1 MKKNALR
8 TGHLVAIGK
17 RNLWQASG
25 WRNFMHPGA
34 TPVPP
39 SVTKL
44 LLMMKMLSFFLLA
57 GLLTCHAGGKAQ
69 HVTLSGRGLTF
80 REVFRAIEQQTG
92 YVVFGKQDF
101 LPKNKRV
108 TLHVRNAPLSSLLEK
123 VLDGQGVTFELDT
136 GTGSIVL
143 SRETISATSEKDSV
157 QREAWY
163 IQVRGQVLD
172 TTGSPLVGASVQ
184 VKGRSKGVVTGADG
198 WFTIE
203 AKEGDVVVV
212 SFIGHQR
219 RELKVSGGEGNWVVV
234 LPPLQNRMEEVEVV
248 STGYQQLPKER
259 ATGAFTFVSREM
271 LNRSTGPD
279 ILTRLEG
286 ITNGLLFNRTGA
298 LGEDVGE
305 FQLESRGRATIMSES
320 SPLIIL
326 NNFPYDGDIRD
337 INPNDVENVTILR
350 DAAAASIWGARAG
363 NGVIVITT
371 RQGQYNRKTEI
382 TVSANTTISSRPNL
396 FYDRNYMPS
405 EMVMQIE
412 KERFLRGDW
421 TVNEMFMKAAF
432 SQYAELLIKQ
442 RDHLISEEAFLA
454 EEQRMKNTDLRND
467 ALKYLYQNAIQQQYS
482 IGINGGSDANRYF
495 FSAGFDKSRSGMIGD
510 DSRRL
515 TLNMDNTFRPVK
527 KLEITARMRY
537 AKELGN
543 NNAINITDLGNGSA
557 GLRPYYNLAD
567 ENGNPLSIEMYL
579 RTASRED
586 AESKGYL
593 PWSYVPLEEVKLAD
607 NTSTRSNFELSGN
620 VRYHIVEG
628 LQLDATFQY
637 AESAAKRRFYY
648 SPETYFVR
656 NLVNNFTQADG
667 SKVIPYGGI
676 LRLGSPTQQTQYSG
690 RVSLNGSKTLGDH
703 SFMGLAGAEIRQF
716 EDQNFPGTILYNY
729 NDDLGTGTS
738 AMNYNLSYPTFLG
751 SATKVPGSNEMPY
764 YLMDRYLSY
773 FANASH
779 TFRSKYILSGSTRW
793 DGSNLFGV
801 KTNQKGTL
809 LWSAGMS
816 WDISGEKFFKATW
829 VDHFRLRT
837 TYGSSGN
844 VNKDVSVFPVIRY
857 DTPLWADPNLAQY
870 ANIISP
876 GNPSLKWERVTTFNI
891 GFDWSLFNKRVSG
904 TIDLF
909 QKDANDLIGDAF
921 IAPSTGINSANFAL
935 NAYRYNYASLRTRG
949 IDLQFTTRNIT
960 GGAFKWQTTWW
971 FNLAKDKVKEYYNG
985 STLTGLNYV
994 GLAGFSRP
1002 LEPRRPVSGMYV
1014 FPWHGL
1020 DPTNGKVVVKKD
1032 GQVST
1037 DYAAYLADLKK
1048 EDLVYAGVTA
1058 PPVFG
1063 SVLNN
1068 FEWKRLQ
1075 LSVLLAWKAGYVY
1088 GRRSVFP
1095 GEEYNNNLS
1104 FHSDL
1109 LLKWKQPGDEQFT
1122 HVPAGGG
1129 LNGFNT
1135 NEAAV
1140 YNRSEVL
1147 MSRGD
1152 HIAIQD
1158 INLGYV
1164 LSSKRASPA
1173 FFKSARIFLYARNLG
1188 FLWKADKNN
1197 VDPNTPNARYPQ
1209 PKMFSGG
1216 VQVAL

>member
-8 TGHLVAIGK
+8 TGASVADGQ
-17 RNLWQASG
+17 RNPWQASG
-25 WRNFMHPGA
+25 WGSYRRSGA
-34 TPVPP
+34 TPARP

-57 GLLTCHAGGKAQ
+57 GFLTCHAGGNAQ

-108 TLHVRNAPLSSLLEK
+108 TLNVRDVTLSSLLEK
-123 VLDGQGVTFELDT
+123 VLDGQGVTFELDA
-136 GTGSIVL
+136 GTASIIL
-143 SRETISATSEKDSV
+143 SRKPTSANPEIDSV
-157 QREAWY
+157 QAVRY

-172 TTGSPLVGASVQ
+172 TTGTPLVGASVQ
-184 VKGRSKGVVTGADG
+184 VKGKSKGVVTGADG
-198 WFTIE
+198 WFSIE
-203 AKEGDVVVV
+203 AKEGDIVVV
-212 SFIGHQR
+212 SFVGFQR
-219 RELKVSGGEGNWVVV
+219 RELPVNNVEGNWAVV
-234 LPPLQNRMEEVEVV
+234 LLPLQNKMEEVEVV

-298 LGEDVGE
+298 IGEDVGE
-305 FQLESRGRATIMSES
+305 FQLESRGRATILSES

-326 NNFPYDGDIRD
+326 NNFPFDGDIRD

-382 TVSANTTISSRPNL
+382 SVSANTSITSKPDL
-396 FYDRNYMPS
+396 FYDKQFMPS
-405 EMVMQIE
+405 AMVMQIE

-442 RDHLISEEAFLA
+442 RDNLISEEAFQA
-454 EEQRMKNTDLRND
+454 EKTRMENTDIRND

-482 IGINGGSDANRYF
+482 VGINGGSDVNRYF
-495 FSAGFDKSRSGMIGD
+495 FSVGYDRNRSGMIGN

-527 KLEITARMRY
+527 TLEITARMNY
-537 AKELGN
+537 TKGMSS
-543 NNAINITDLGNGSA
+543 NNAINITDMGRGSA
-557 GLRPYYNLAD
+557 GIRPYYSLAD
-567 ENGNPLSIEMYL
+567 ANGNPLPVEMYL
-579 RTASRED
+579 RTAAREE

-593 PWSYVPLEEVKLAD
+593 PWTYVPLEEVKLAD
-607 NTSTRSNFELSGN
+607 NTASSSFLNLSTNI
-620 VRYHIVEG
+620 RYQFVKGIS
-628 LQLDATFQY
+628 LDATYQY
-637 AESAAKRRFYY
+637 MESKSSSRYYY
-648 SPETYFVR
+648 SPETYYVR
-656 NLVNNFTQADG
+656 NLVNNFTQPDG
-667 SKVIPYGGI
+667 SKPIPYGGI
-676 LRLGSPTQQTQYSG
+676 LRLGSPTEQVQHSA
-690 RVSLNGSKTLGDH
+690 RALLNGSKTMGEHSMMILG
-703 SFMGLAGAEIRQF
+703 GAELRQMK
-716 EDQNFPGTILYNY
+716 DQNFPGTILYNY
-729 NDDLGTGTS
+729 DENLGIGTS
-738 AMNYNLSYPTFLG
+738 AMNFNLPYPTFSG
-751 SATKVPGSNEMPY
+751 SPSNIPGSNEMPY
-764 YLMDRYLSY
+764 YFMDRYLSY
-773 FANASH
+773 FANGSH
-779 TFRSKYILSGSTRW
+779 TFRSKYILSGSFRW

-801 KTNQKGTL
+801 KANQKGTL
-809 LWSAGMS
+809 LWSAGAS
-816 WDISGEKFFKATW
+816 WDIASEKFFKATW
-829 VDHFRLRT
+829 VDHLRLRT

-844 VNKDVSVFPVIRY
+844 VNKEVSVYPVIRY
-857 DTPLWADPNLAQY
+857 NTSLWADPNLAQS
-870 ANIISP
+870 ASIISP
-876 GNPSLKWERVTTFNI
+876 GNPSLKWERVATLNL
-891 GFDWSLFNKRVSG
+891 GFDWSFFNKRISG
-904 TIDLF
+904 TLDLF

-921 IAPSTGINSANFAL
+921 ISPSTGINSTNVFL

-949 IDLQFTTRNIT
+949 IDLQVTTKNTT
-960 GGAFKWQTTWW
+960 GTFNWQTTWW
-971 FNLAKDKVKEYYNG
+971 FNLAKDKVKAYYNG

-994 GLAGFSRP
+994 RLAGFSLP
-1002 LEPRRPVSGMYV
+1002 LEVGSAVSGVYA

-1020 DPTNGKVVVKKD
+1020 DPANGSVIIKKD
-1032 GQVST
+1032 GQVTT

-1048 EDLVYAGVTA
+1048 EDLVYVGVTT
-1058 PPVFG
+1058 PPVYG
-1063 SVLNN
+1063 SILNN

-1088 GRRSVFP
+1088 SRSSVFP
-1095 GEEYNNNLS
+1095 GQEYNNDLS
-1104 FHSDL
+1104 YHADL
-1109 LLKWKQPGDEQFT
+1109 LEKWKQPGDEKFT
-1122 HVPAGGG
+1122 YVPAGGG
-1129 LNGFNT
+1129 LNGYNLF
-1135 NEAAV
+1135 EADI
-1140 YNRSEVL
+1140 YSGSEVL
-1147 MSRGD
+1147 YSRGD

-1158 INLGYV
+1158 INLGYA
-1164 LSSKRASPA
+1164 LASRRSSPT

-1216 VQVAL
+1216 VQLAL